1 MLSKKLEKALNSQI
15 QIEAESSQ
23 VYLSMASWAEVKGLE
38 GIATFMYDQSDEE
51 RMHMLKLIK
60 FVNERGGHAKVATL
74 ECPKI

>member
-1 MLSKKLEKALNSQI
+1 MLSEKLEKVLNNQI

-23 VYLSMASWAEVKGLE
+23 VYLSMASWAEGKGLE

-60 FVNERGGHAKVATL
+60 YVNERG
-74 ECPKI
+74 